1 MCAHIIS
8 NPCEGSQPPRPTQPY
23 PVRGMWHSS
32 AFGIILP
39 KPLTGGSKMKGIIRA
54 AIATALA
61 AAGAYAEDITYPVDS
76 TLTFSGGTSYTES
89 GNEWGEKHENAATAL
104 KVSVTGTGNTIN
116 GISKEANPWRN
127 VTLTGDGYLTMIRDG
142 QWSIGMSDNPGSIKD
157 FEGTLHI
164 QHIGYNTTYF
174 GIDSNKL
181 SFEKG
186 SIILEAG
193 TGNTVYFSNYAAT
206 RKIGDLSTAGDN
218 PSRISVR
225 KKNDGT
231 LYIGYLGKNSTF
243 GGRFE
248 NEGTTQFDMVKVGT
262 GVWTLNGEIAITI
275 GTFTVQEGTA
285 IVDCHVACA
294 VAVGSGGSLG
304 GSGTIN
310 GTVSAS
316 TGAKLLF
323 DADDVLTF
331 TDAANLNGFTVD
343 ATGCTVG
350 NEYLVAKGTT
360 SLPGVSA
367 AQSAQGWMTEA
378 KDGNVYLVNR
388 MTVIDANVTLDADT
402 DWTATP
408 VSVADNV
415 TIDLNGHN
423 LSVAGITLGSSVA
436 FVNNGAERS
445 RIYAGLNGADKS
457 WLLGLN
463 LAENIIPV
471 FCGAAIE
478 IPNTYVPAGGI
489 GFKNTSGTQI
499 VWSES
504 CANGLAVLGDT
515 NLKEPGNGVQ
525 NWNKVSDAASQFAV
539 TIEGVNNIFTTDGGR
554 YSSGINEFSKTPFIG
569 DGEFILVSNE
579 PESNF
584 EVFGAGR
591 NGSNFTGTLVLR
603 AKSSLKKRN
612 SQIGAALD
620 ASTTRVVISNDMSE
634 RTIANTFSLY
644 TPSAWTKYSFSYGM
658 IETAGEHP
666 EIVALFMDY
675 PVNDVHYDTSDMTL
689 NIGGGNLSGAFAGDI
704 TNCVDSVVRNWDI
717 NKVGTGVWTLTGTV
731 ANGGTF
737 TVAAGGVEFRGGL
750 ANVSSLSVASGA
762 SALFAGD
769 MGSNPI
775 SLASGSTLKLDASNT
790 GDDVPVVKG
799 NLDLT
804 GVNVYVS
811 QGTYVP
817 SKTEPRELIRVTGS
831 IIGFNRN
838 GVSADIDARG
848 WSFRLVAN
856 EDGSKSIVHRRNP
869 SFSVSLR

>member
-1 MCAHIIS
+1 MKS
-8 NPCEGSQPPRPTQPY
+8 NIKEMLI
-23 PVRGMWHSS
+23 V
-32 AFGIILP
+32 
-39 KPLTGGSKMKGIIRA
+39 A
-54 AIATALA
+54 AVA
-61 AAGAYAEDITYPVDS
+61 AASSTTVIAEDISYPSDGVM
-76 TLTFSGGTSYTES
+76 TFSGGTSYSEV
-89 GNEWGEKHENAATAL
+89 GNDWGVKHESAETSL
-104 KVSVTGTGNTIN
+104 KVSVSGTGNTIT
-116 GISKEANPWRN
+116 GINAEANPWRN
-127 VTLTGDGYLTMIRDG
+127 VTLTGDGYLTMIRNG
-142 QWSIGMSDNPGSIKD
+142 QWSIGLSDNPGSTKD

-164 QHIGYNTTYF
+164 QHLNYCQTYF

-186 SIILEAG
+186 AIVLEAG
-193 TGNTVYFSNYAAT
+193 NGNRVYFSNYAAV
-206 RKIGDLSTAGDN
+206 RKIGDLSTAGDH
-218 PSRISVR
+218 PERITVE
-225 KKNDGT
+225 KKFGGT
-231 LYIGYLGKNSTF
+231 LYIGYRNQNSTF

-248 NEGTTQFDMVKVGT
+248 NSIGYDGKVVPFDIVKVGT
-262 GVWTLNGEIAITI
+262 GTWTLNGEVNITN
-275 GTFTVQEGTA
+275 GTLTVESG
-285 IVDCHVACA
+285 A
-294 VAVGSGGSLG
+294 VVFNCTVTNAVSVGAN
-304 GSGTIN
+304 GTISGN
-310 GTVSAS
+310 GTIYGAVSATS
-316 TGAKLLF
+316 GAKLLF
-323 DADDVLTF
+323 DADNVLTF
-331 TDAANLNGFTVD
+331 TSAANLAGFTVD
-343 ATGCTVG
+343 ATGCTSE
-350 NEYLVAKGTT
+350 NEYLVAKGTA

-367 AQSAQGWMTEA
+367 AHSAQGWMTTA

-388 MTVIDANVTLDADT
+388 MNVIDSSVTLEADAD
-402 DWTATP
+402 WTVTP
-408 VSVADNV
+408 VTVADNV
-415 TIDLNGHN
+415 TIKLNGHN
-423 LSVAGITLGSSVA
+423 LSVAGITLGSGVT
-436 FVNNGAERS
+436 FVNNGAEKS

-515 NLKEPGNGVQ
+515 NLKEPGNGAQ
-525 NWNKVSDAASQFAV
+525 NWNKVSDAASQFTV

-603 AKSSLKKRN
+603 TKSSLKKRN

-689 NIGGGNLSGAFAGDI
+689 NIGGSNLSGAFAGDI

-737 TVAAGGVEFRGGL
+737 TVAAGGVEFCNGL
-750 ANVSSLSVASGA
+750 ANVTSLTVASGA
-762 SALFAGD
+762 SVLFAGD
-769 MGSNPI
+769 MGPNPI
-775 SLASGSTLKLDASNT
+775 AFASGSTLKLDASNE
-790 GDDVPVVKG
+790 GDDVPVVNG
-799 NLDLT
+799 DLDLT
-804 GVNVYVS
+804 GVSIYVS

-817 SKTEPRELIRVTGS
+817 SKTTPRELLRVTGTLTGFDRNR
-831 IIGFNRN
+831 IGTDILADGWAFRVVDN
-838 GVSADIDARG
+838 G
-848 WSFRLVAN
+848 
-856 EDGSKSIVHRRNP
+856 DGTKSIVHGRQSGFR
-869 SFSVSLR
+869 VSIR